1 MANLD
6 AVKRAVQEVVAAV
19 KEADGGELAAR
30 GKPSRPDAPGDGVDP
45 APGAPC
51 PECEAG
57 TCEKPEHH
65 MEAMYGEEG

>member
-30 GKPSRPDAPGDGVDP
+30 GKPKRMDVPDDGMEAPSD
-45 APGAPC
+45 APC
-51 PECEAG
+51 PECAAG

-65 MEAMYGEEG
+65 MEEMYAEEG